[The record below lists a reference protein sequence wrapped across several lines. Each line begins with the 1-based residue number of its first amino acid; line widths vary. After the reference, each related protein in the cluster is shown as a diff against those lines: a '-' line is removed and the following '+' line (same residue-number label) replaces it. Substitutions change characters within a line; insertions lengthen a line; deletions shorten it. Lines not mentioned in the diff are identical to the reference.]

1 MIQFPKRSLL
11 VAFALLV
18 FAISSARAEDS
29 GKAAFA
35 YALGSKTVGANH
47 YSISATAPRGSKLNS
62 QTIRFALKKSDTGSQ
77 TWGFFLISTGKS
89 KTQLQIEQLLAQ
101 AFRKFPGSAPGTE
114 LAKIGDIKYGGEVR
128 VMAEGPNALVFAYN
142 PPLNPANPRLNAADA
157 AAFAEILGK

>member
-1 MIQFPKRSLL
+1 MIDFPKRCLL
-11 VAFALLV
+11 VALAALILGIASV
-18 FAISSARAEDS
+18 RAEDS
-29 GKAAFA
+29 GKVPFA
-35 YALGSKTVGANH
+35 YALGSKSNGANN

-62 QTIRFALKKSDTGSQ
+62 QTIRFALKRSDSGSQ

-89 KTQLQIEQLLAQ
+89 KTQAQLEQLLAQ
-101 AFRKFPGSAPGTE
+101 AFRKFPGSAAGTE

-128 VMAEGPNALVFAYN
+128 VMAEGPNALVFAYD